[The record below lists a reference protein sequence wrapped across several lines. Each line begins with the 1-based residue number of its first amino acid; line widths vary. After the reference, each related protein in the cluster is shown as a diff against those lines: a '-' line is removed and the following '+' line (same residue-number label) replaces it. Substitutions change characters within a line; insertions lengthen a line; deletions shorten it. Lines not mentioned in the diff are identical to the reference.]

1 LKRVADP
8 FHGVQIFRRPLVF
21 LSKHQVLQLKALGVE
36 DVVGF
41 DFMDKPP
48 RAAVV
53 RRALSDVCGAFCNGG
68 SGAVITV
75 PFAPARPPL
84 PV

>member
-1 LKRVADP
+1 
-8 FHGVQIFRRPLVF
+8 
-21 LSKHQVLQLKALGVE
+21 VLQLKALGVE

-53 RRALSDVCGAFCNGG
+53 RWVAS
-68 SGAVITV
+68 SGARTAHHNTRDQFIGLLLVD
-75 PFAPARPPL
+75 PKPPKPSPTNSKIQPEAKTTTNPN
-84 PV
+84 PVSFLF